1 MDRTNVSDYDIFMSI
16 IDDVAS
22 DVHNDFIE
30 EGRDEAAL
38 QVFKDLWKDKLIKSK
53 VVDPEKNHSFT
64 GKPRQQICPRVSSIA
79 APEPS
84 CLDFLLNY
92 RIPRLQNASKRA
104 MVTESSKSTPA
115 GQVAMLGQKDSPSDG
130 QFQNIGKNLQNY
142 RLPVNISTRQVINPQ
157 TATRPQSSGSTALGN
172 LLNVRLAPPNLG
184 RISSGTKQ
192 TGLMNNQP
200 SVGSSSVLGRNAEP
214 RTTRRIGQLDGPSD
228 IEFMDD
234 DDSDDDDFDDEVAE
248 SLQLDGNDETESLRK
263 VNEDDEY
270 DDDDDEVHDI
280 DGENAPTLADYEE
293 IFDCENVIICQ
304 FDKVNKVGR
313 KFKID
318 LKSGILLLK
327 GKEHVFGVARG
338 EAHM

>member
-1 MDRTNVSDYDIFMSI
+1 MS
-16 IDDVAS
+16 
-22 DVHNDFIE
+22 
-30 EGRDEAAL
+30 
-38 QVFKDLWKDKLIKSK
+38 
-53 VVDPEKNHSFT
+53 
-64 GKPRQQICPRVSSIA
+64 
-79 APEPS
+79 
-84 CLDFLLNY
+84 
-92 RIPRLQNASKRA
+92 
-104 MVTESSKSTPA
+104 
-115 GQVAMLGQKDSPSDG
+115 
-130 QFQNIGKNLQNY
+130 
-142 RLPVNISTRQVINPQ
+142 
-157 TATRPQSSGSTALGN
+157 
-172 LLNVRLAPPNLG
+172 
-184 RISSGTKQ
+184 
-192 TGLMNNQP
+192 NQL
-200 SVGSSSVLGRNAEP
+200 SVGISSVLRKNAEP

-234 DDSDDDDFDDEVAE
+234 DDSDDDDFNDEVAE
-248 SLQLDGNDETESLRK
+248 SLQLAGNDETESLRK